1 MANAFDAG
9 KNFGRWKT
17 LCCWEGLW
25 HSEEL
30 FTWEKKWGAGAVNII
45 VILFGASERTC
56 CLLLDESRSGHV
68 VRRRIVEW
76 QTLWLVGKEGMLVFE
91 NSAVFSGLTQ
101 EFVRLAVVR
110 WWDVL
115 ERGIDVRLLFDRQ
128 RKSEVMVVLGKAG
141 TNSCE
146 ILKLR
151 SEALFEWR

>member
-1 MANAFDAG
+1 M
-9 KNFGRWKT
+9 
-17 LCCWEGLW
+17 
-25 HSEEL
+25 
-30 FTWEKKWGAGAVNII
+30 
-45 VILFGASERTC
+45 
-56 CLLLDESRSGHV
+56 LLDESRNGHV

-91 NSAVFSGLTQ
+91 NSAVFSGLTR

-115 ERGIDVRLLFDRQ
+115 ERGIDVRLLFDQQ
-128 RKSEVMVVLGKAG
+128 RKSEGMVVLGKAG

-151 SEALFEWR
+151 SEALCE